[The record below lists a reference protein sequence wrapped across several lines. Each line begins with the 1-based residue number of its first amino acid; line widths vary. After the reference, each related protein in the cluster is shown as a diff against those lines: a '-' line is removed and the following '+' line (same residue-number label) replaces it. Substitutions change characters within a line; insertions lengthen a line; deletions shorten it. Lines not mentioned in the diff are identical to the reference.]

1 MAHATEDMIKSILD
15 KFSRID
21 YIRPSELPDID
32 LYMDQVTT
40 FMERRLQDKKRYE
53 SDKILTK
60 TMINN
65 YAKNDL
71 LPPPA
76 KKKYSKD
83 HMLLL
88 VFIYYFKSILSISDI
103 QKILGPISE
112 KYFGKDQNLDLESL
126 YDEVFS
132 LEAGEIEA
140 VKNDILAKF
149 DRSKEAF
156 PDASPD
162 EAEYLQLFSF
172 ICMLSFDVYVKKQ
185 LIEKII
191 DESFSE

>member
-112 KYFGKDQNLDLESL
+112 KYFGKDQDLDLESL

-149 DRSKEAF
+149 DRSKETF
-156 PDASPD
+156 PDVSPD

>member
-112 KYFGKDQNLDLESL
+112 KYFGKG
-126 YDEVFS
+126 Y
-132 LEAGEIEA
+132 
-140 VKNDILAKF
+140 
-149 DRSKEAF
+149 
-156 PDASPD
+156 
-162 EAEYLQLFSF
+162 
-172 ICMLSFDVYVKKQ
+172 KQ
-185 LIEKII
+185 
-191 DESFSE
+191 D

>member
-149 DRSKEAF
+149 DRSKETF
-156 PDASPD
+156 PDVSPD

>member
-1 MAHATEDMIKSILD
+1 MAYTTEDMIKTILN

-40 FMERRLQDKKRYE
+40 FMERRLQDKKRYD

-71 LPPPA
+71 LPPPT

-112 KYFGKDQNLDLESL
+112 NYFNKDQELNLENL

-132 LEAGEIEA
+132 LEAGEIEN
-140 VKNDILAKF
+140 VKNDILSKF
-149 DRSKEAF
+149 NRSKETF
-156 PDASPD
+156 QNASPEETD
-162 EAEYLQLFSF
+162 YLQLFSF